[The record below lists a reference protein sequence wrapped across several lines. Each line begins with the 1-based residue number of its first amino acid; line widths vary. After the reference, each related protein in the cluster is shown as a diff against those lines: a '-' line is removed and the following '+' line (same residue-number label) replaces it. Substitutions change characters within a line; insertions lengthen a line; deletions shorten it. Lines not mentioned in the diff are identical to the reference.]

1 MEQKLNIAKILKN
14 KPRGTKLY
22 SMIHGKC
29 SFEAVTDEIFKINFC
44 TSKFGLTQS
53 GECILIKFG
62 NMYDGGECIIFPSK
76 EMRDW
81 SKFSWQKG
89 DVLISNDGGTEVI
102 FDEWYDDTY
111 TSFYCKH
118 YLNSEDKNK
127 IVYYEEFLCTT
138 ERYSLEDKGTA
149 QTYINTIEKR
159 LDGKLNLETW
169 EIEKQPKFKDG
180 DILSCDED
188 SFTRHTTLILHKD
201 ENITESIVSLIR
213 HKKLVETNVP
223 IDNFLLSRLYPAR
236 EDEKK
241 ELFDAL
247 AKEGKAWDA
256 EKKAIVD
263 LKPKFDELKPFDRCI
278 WKIRNC
284 EGSIWQ
290 ASFVSYVDEY
300 GATPMGMSIDE
311 DLVNLIILPYND
323 QTKLLVGTTD
333 EWKGGEQ

>member
-53 GECILIKFG
+53 GECTLIKFG

-81 SKFSWQKG
+81 RKFAWKKVDLLINSCGFQCIFKEWASDDYTKFNG
-89 DVLISNDGGTEVI
+89 CYSNSRDGYEDVSNAETANFVKLDNNT
-102 FDEWYDDTY
+102 TY
-111 TSFYCKH
+111 EYVK
-118 YLNSEDKNK
+118 E
-127 IVYYEEFLCTT
+127 I
-138 ERYSLEDKGTA
+138 ERKLG
-149 QTYINTIEKR
+149 
-159 LDGKLNLETW
+159 GKLNLKTL
-169 EIEKQPKFKDG
+169 EIEKQLEFKDG

-188 SFTRHTTLILHKD
+188 SYTRHTTLILHKD

-213 HKKLVETNVP
+213 HKELVENVP
-223 IDNFLLSRLYPAR
+223 INNFLLSRLYYAR

-247 AKEGKAWDA
+247 AKEGKAWDSD
-256 EKKAIVD
+256 KKAIVN
-263 LKPKFDELKPFDRCI
+263 LKQEVELKPFDKVIVRCSKADK
-278 WKIRNC
+278 W
-284 EGSIWQ
+284 
-290 ASFVSYVDEY
+290 
-300 GATPMGMSIDE
+300 SIDFFSYKVPNGYICTG
-311 DLVNLIILPYND
+311 DAWFGYCLPYNEE
-323 QTKLLVGTTD
+323 TAKLIGTTNNI
-333 EWKGGEQ
+333 ENQV

>member
-1 MEQKLNIAKILKN
+1 METKINITTILKN
-14 KPRGTKLY
+14 KPKGTKLY

-29 SFEAVTDEIFKINFC
+29 SSEAVTDEIFKINFC

-53 GECILIKFG
+53 GECTLIKFG

-81 SKFSWQKG
+81 SKFQWEKG
-89 DVLISNDGGTEVI
+89 DVLISNDGSTEVI
-102 FDEWYDDTY
+102 FDKWYDDTY
-111 TSFYCKH
+111 TNFYGKH
-118 YLNSEDKNK
+118 YLNSEDKNNIK
-127 IVYYEEFLCTT
+127 YSENLFCTT
-138 ERYSLEDKGTA
+138 ERYSLEDKNTA
-149 QTYINTIEKR
+149 QTYINIIEKH
-159 LDGKLNLETW
+159 LGGKLNLETL

-223 IDNFLLSRLYPAR
+223 IDNFLLSKLYPAR

-247 AKEGKAWDA
+247 VKEGKAWDA
-256 EKKAIVD
+256 KKKIIVN
-263 LKPKFDELKPFDRCI
+263 LKPKVELKPFNNVLVRHQKTEEWRANIFSHTD
-278 WKIRNC
+278 KT
-284 EGSIWQ
+284 
-290 ASFVSYVDEY
+290 DEY
-300 GATPMGMSIDE
+300 LDYVCINGRWEFCI
-311 DLVNLIILPYND
+311 PYEGNES
-323 QTKLLVGTTD
+323 LLGTTKD
-333 EWKGGEQ
+333 MEG